1 MADDFARLVFQANPA
16 TSLNSQYQRA
26 NNGYPPSGPPGDSHP
41 SPQLLDPFFDDE
53 DEGEAP
59 DSAFSPPGAD
69 SMQAKESNLHLPS
82 RVAPL
87 AGTSKLS
94 LQTDSVPQGWTFDQ
108 EDSPVKT
115 SQPRK
120 PQKVSRRK
128 WSWPWQ
134 KKKVLT
140 GERVVALNNPDPN
153 ADFLSNYVSTTKYN
167 MATFIPK
174 FLFGSLLSLGDLLP
188 LRLTSALAYFQNN
201 SPNTPIYSSFS
212 PLASSKFLV
221 SRPPINGPPLLPSL
235 SFSLRLRSRRSRKI
249 SCVLGYLFCSW
260 LTFIYLETIPIRRR
274 P

>member
-16 TSLNSQYQRA
+16 ASLNSQYQRA
-26 NNGYPPSGPPGDSHP
+26 NDGYPPSGPPGDSHA

-53 DEGEAP
+53 DDGEAP
-59 DSAFSPPGAD
+59 DSAFAGAHP
-69 SMQAKESNLHLPS
+69 MQVKESNLHLPS
-82 RVAPL
+82 QVAPL

-94 LQTDSVPQGWTFDQ
+94 LQTNNVPQGWTFDQ

-115 SQPRK
+115 SQPPRK
-120 PQKVSRRK
+120 PQKVSRRR
-128 WSWPWQ
+128 WRWPWQ

-140 GERVVALNNPDPN
+140 GERVVALNNPDVN

-174 FLFGSLLSLGDLLP
+174 FLFGSLLSLGDLSP
-188 LRLTSALAYFQNN
+188 LRLTSAFAYFQSN

-221 SRPPINGPPLLPSL
+221 SRPPIDGPPLLPCL

-249 SCVLGYLFCSW
+249 SCVLGYLFCS
-260 LTFIYLETIPIRRR
+260 
-274 P
+274 